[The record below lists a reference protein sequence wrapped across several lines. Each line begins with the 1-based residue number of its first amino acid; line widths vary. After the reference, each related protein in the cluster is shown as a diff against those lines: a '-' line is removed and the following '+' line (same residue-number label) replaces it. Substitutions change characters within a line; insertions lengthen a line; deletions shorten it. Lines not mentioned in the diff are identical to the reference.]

1 MAEGAAAA
9 PPPAQVVGGA
19 SPGAAAAPP
28 GEAPPSGRALDRG
41 FWLLFCSSAL
51 CFLSIGAYA
60 PVLPRFVQDELGGGG
75 FEVGLVTGITA
86 VVAIV
91 LRPSAGALGDRRGR
105 RFAALLGSLVMGAG
119 AAVLLGPELLPLVL
133 LARLAIGLG
142 EALLSIASMAWVI
155 DRAPHEHRGRALGA
169 FGMSIWLGLGLGPL
183 AAEALRVDHGFTAV
197 WIFCTVTALA
207 SGLLLALLPA
217 PRVAIVDRR
226 QATGPRAWL
235 PQIPKAALRPGA
247 VIALALYGE
256 GIMGAFGVIHLV
268 GRGVP
273 EGAQLGGAA
282 SIFTVFAAVTFTARI
297 GAVMLVDRIGP
308 FRCALLA
315 NVLVG
320 GGWALFALAQGFAA
334 AAAGAA
340 LVGAGYALLY
350 PALGLL
356 VTARVVAEDR
366 GAGLGTFMAFMD
378 MGFGAGAVAG
388 GLIVAVASTALTFWS
403 AAVAALF
410 GVALLLGPGGRPLR
424 AVRAGDQI
432 ESVGGEPAR

>member
-1 MAEGAAAA
+1 MAEAAA
-9 PPPAQVVGGA
+9 PVAAPAAGEPPA
-19 SPGAAAAPP
+19 PG
-28 GEAPPSGRALDRG
+28 GRALDRG

-60 PVLPRFVQDELGGGG
+60 PVLPRFVQDALGGGG
-75 FEVGLVTGITA
+75 LEVGLVTGITA

-105 RFAALLGSLVMGAG
+105 RFAALLGALVMGGG
-119 AAVLLGPELLPLVL
+119 AALLLGPEALPLVL

-155 DRAPHEHRGRALGA
+155 DRAPTAHRGRALGA

-183 AAEALRVDHGFTAV
+183 AAEALRVHHGFTAV
-197 WIFCTVTALA
+197 WIFCTATALA
-207 SGLLLALLPA
+207 SGLLLVFLPEA
-217 PRVAIVDRR
+217 RDVPVAQRPQLHAHR
-226 QATGPRAWL
+226 LRGLL
-235 PQIPKAALRPGA
+235 PQIPTAALRPGA

-268 GRGVP
+268 DRGVP

-297 GAVMLVDRIGP
+297 GAVVLVDRVGP

-315 NVLVG
+315 NALVG

-388 GLIVAVASTALTFWS
+388 GAIVAAASTALTFWS
-403 AAVAALF
+403 AAIAATL
-410 GVALLLGPGGRPLR
+410 GVALLLGPGARPLR

>member
-9 PPPAQVVGGA
+9 PPPAPAAGTA
-19 SPGAAAAPP
+19 SPGAPSASPP
-28 GEAPPSGRALDRG
+28 RRTRALDRG

-75 FEVGLVTGITA
+75 LEVGLVTGITA

-105 RFAALLGSLVMGAG
+105 RFAALIGSLVMGAG
-119 AAVLLGPELLPLVL
+119 AALLLGPELLPVVL

-155 DRAPHEHRGRALGA
+155 DRAPNEHRGRALGA

-207 SGLLLALLPA
+207 SGLLLGLLPA
-217 PRVAIVDRR
+217 PRSIAVDRR
-226 QATGPRAWL
+226 QQSTRLL
-235 PQIPKAALRPGA
+235 PQIPTAALRPGA

-282 SIFTVFAAVTFTARI
+282 SIFTVFAAVTFAARI

-315 NVLVG
+315 NLLVG
-320 GGWALFALAQGFAA
+320 GGWALFATAQGFAA

-388 GLIVAVASTALTFWS
+388 GLIVAVASTALSFWS
-403 AAVAALF
+403 AAVAAVL

>member
-1 MAEGAAAA
+1 
-9 PPPAQVVGGA
+9 
-19 SPGAAAAPP
+19 
-28 GEAPPSGRALDRG
+28 
-41 FWLLFCSSAL
+41 
-51 CFLSIGAYA
+51 
-60 PVLPRFVQDELGGGG
+60 
-75 FEVGLVTGITA
+75 
-86 VVAIV
+86 
-91 LRPSAGALGDRRGR
+91 
-105 RFAALLGSLVMGAG
+105 
-119 AAVLLGPELLPLVL
+119 
-133 LARLAIGLG
+133 
-142 EALLSIASMAWVI
+142 
-155 DRAPHEHRGRALGA
+155 
-169 FGMSIWLGLGLGPL
+169 
-183 AAEALRVDHGFTAV
+183 
-197 WIFCTVTALA
+197 
-207 SGLLLALLPA
+207 
-217 PRVAIVDRR
+217 
-226 QATGPRAWL
+226 
-235 PQIPKAALRPGA
+235 

-268 GRGVP
+268 DRGVP

-282 SIFTVFAAVTFTARI
+282 SIFTVFAAVTFAARI
-297 GAVMLVDRIGP
+297 GAVVLVDRVGP

-315 NVLVG
+315 NALVG

-388 GLIVAVASTALTFWS
+388 GLIVAVATTALTFWS
-403 AAVAALF
+403 AAVAAVL
-410 GVALLLGPGGRPLR
+410 GVALLLGPGARPLR

>member
-9 PPPAQVVGGA
+9 PPVPDG
-19 SPGAAAAPP
+19 PAAAPP
-28 GEAPPSGRALDRG
+28 ASGRALDRG

-75 FEVGLVTGITA
+75 LEVGLVTGITA

-105 RFAALLGSLVMGAG
+105 RFAAQLGSLVMGAG
-119 AAVLLGPELLPLVL
+119 AALLLGPELLPLVL

-155 DRAPHEHRGRALGA
+155 DRAPTAHRGRALGA

-197 WIFCTVTALA
+197 WIFCTATALL
-207 SGLLLALLPA
+207 SGLLLLLLPE
-217 PRVAIVDRR
+217 
-226 QATGPRAWL
+226 PRAVAVDEPRHVQAGRLRGLL
-235 PQIPKAALRPGA
+235 PQIPTAALRPGA
-247 VIALALYGE
+247 VIGLALYGE
-256 GIMGAFGVIHLV
+256 GILGAFGVIHLV
-268 GRGVP
+268 DRGVP

-282 SIFTVFAAVTFTARI
+282 SIFTVFAAVTFAARI
-297 GAVMLVDRIGP
+297 GAVILVDRIGP

-315 NVLVG
+315 NLLVG
-320 GGWALFALAQGFAA
+320 AGWALFAVAHGFAA

-356 VTARVVAEDR
+356 VTARVVAADR

-388 GLIVAVASTALTFWS
+388 GLLVAVGSTALSFWS
-403 AAVAALF
+403 AAIAAAV
-410 GVALLLGPGGRPLR
+410 GVALLLGPGARPLR
-424 AVRAGDQI
+424 AVRASDQI